1 MKSSTWWYN
10 YATAPP
16 LNITKWSLKKA
27 RRASFKSTF
36 INQHDN
42 RLIWFFFCL
51 FCFVLTVLFHLN
63 SNISTTFWGRL
74 IHRVTVSVLGSSNQ
88 LFIFDRLCELPLRFL
103 TFGSYINW
111 ALNLLILLNLPTQCS
126 RGSGDLGVKEAG
138 LCLCWCA
145 QSRVWSRAVL
155 QLFMYV
161 VDFPFKINVKKLSV
175 YSSQ

>member
-1 MKSSTWWYN
+1 MWR
-10 YATAPP
+10 APP
-16 LNITKWSLKKA
+16 GDITTLLHHHWISQNGVSKKPGGLHLNQLSSINMITDS
-27 RRASFKSTF
+27 S
-36 INQHDN
+36 D
-42 RLIWFFFCL
+42 FFVL